1 MDISSG
7 TSSPTSTATLQRE
20 NTHRSPPTTPG
31 SSRYSPRYQWTT
43 HLSED
48 AVRLVAD
55 LDNFLPLGCLCF
67 EGLLTPDEEDSNIG
81 AWHEI
86 TSTAILGQETPTSS
100 NLAKLLQSCWI
111 RMQYSQCSYRPQWSV
126 FRIYLLS
133 EDVEIHEI
141 DRNNRHLLAAL
152 GNILL
157 EINTE
162 TRAWN
167 GHYIPEEA
175 CAFDCWA
182 TQEKGNPSL
191 FYLFNQIPSP
201 APSPENVQKGFARQ
215 ALEDVLGR
223 RYSIQGLTTSLYPY
237 QRRSAGAML
246 HRESTQQ
253 RNLDPRLEE
262 RVAPDGSTFYYGPR
276 GLQFFREPK
285 FWETPRGGVLAE
297 SMGLGKTV
305 ICLTL
310 ILATKN
316 HLPSFPK
323 QYSTVPVRS
332 KTGSL
337 SQMAISAIN
346 RSSYSWKVEAARMRA
361 YGQRLPERCEQMLE
375 EYLPRYQ
382 IPGVRHRWNRYTVL
396 PAPQDITMAPTTII
410 VVPGNLIKQWRREID
425 KHVEIGAL
433 KVLVVDDRKVLLP
446 PPEELR
452 TYDVVLFTRNRFDLE
467 DQDGQDSTGRRMST
481 VPLVC
486 TCPYRGATR
495 DRMCTCLKEA
505 DLYRSPLKKLHFKRL
520 IVDEGHF
527 FSNKNTSST
536 IRVAK
541 NLIKAD
547 NRWVV
552 SGTPAKDLLGVD
564 IGLERADSREELLER
579 RKTFDS
585 RHDVEGAIDTV
596 NALASNFLQS
606 TPWRANDAK
615 QYIYRHTEFCNKTYS
630 GFSVSFRRVLDNIV
644 IKTRPEDVDIE
655 IPPFTHQ
662 VKLLEPS
669 FYDKLTANLFTL
681 VLTANAVTSE
691 RTDAD
696 YLFHKKSAKD
706 RYRLVSNLRQSAFF
720 WSGFSEADLDA
731 SIKNSTGYLAKE
743 DTGCGPEDRQLL
755 LAALDSTKAVLA
767 SKGWQAMSRS
777 HELGI
782 FIDDWPEDNAEHWAF
797 DESTDPLLTGI
808 SQLLEAQ
815 KYVNLRLHLDDP
827 GEEMSGVGIRSL
839 APIRDSDTKAKE
851 GDEDSPKAKGKTV
864 NAILTKSGIIASSLR
879 GEPRKRRS
887 SITSPGKPTT
897 SRHSPTAKRRKV
909 SRSKETATPSKEV
922 GHGAVMT
929 DDAARL
935 SDDSPYSWTRI
946 VGTTSSKLSY
956 LLSQI
961 LEHYS
966 KEKILVFYTGDNAA
980 WYIAQC
986 LELFNIKHEIYARSL
1001 SGEKKAQYVENFQE
1015 KEELRVMLMDVG
1027 QAAFGL
1033 NICAASRIYFVNPIC
1048 RPHLE
1053 SQAIKRA
1060 HRIGQLRKVTV
1071 ETLVLRGSIE
1081 EKMLDRSWEMSEAE
1095 HKEAKALEDDLG
1107 MKAIIQSA
1115 RPLPLDDA
1123 EASPGFARMAPLDK
1137 PEQLWCRTGWR
1148 EGTVSPSR
1156 KRKRSAALN
1165 AVAGAKESERTMH
1178 EESGENHSHPQVQIQ
1193 RYSGSISK
1201 TSERIA
1207 EHLQV
1212 TGIEFAGDATKS

>member
-1 MDISSG
+1 MHTTSG
-7 TSSPTSTATLQRE
+7 AFSPDATETLQRGS
-20 NTHRSPPTTPG
+20 THQAAPTTPG
-31 SSRYSPRYQWTT
+31 SSRHSPGYQRTT
-43 HLSED
+43 HLPEH
-48 AVRLVAD
+48 AAKLVAD
-55 LDNFLPLGCLCF
+55 LNNFLALGCLCF
-67 EGLLTPDEEDSNIG
+67 EALFPPDEADSEIG

-86 TSTAILGQETPTSS
+86 TSTAILAHETTISS
-100 NLAKLLQSCWI
+100 NLTKLLHCGWI
-111 RMQYSQCSYRPQWSV
+111 RMQYSRCLHRPQWFI
-126 FRIYLLS
+126 FRIYLLYH
-133 EDVEIHEI
+133 DVGLRDI
-141 DRNNRHLLAAL
+141 DRSNRHLLAAL
-152 GNILL
+152 ESILL
-157 EINTE
+157 EINTDN
-162 TRAWN
+162 RAWN
-167 GHYIPEEA
+167 GHFIPEEHR
-175 CAFDCWA
+175 AFDCWA
-182 TQEKGNPSL
+182 NQEEGNPSL
-191 FYLFNQIPSP
+191 FYLFNQKIPSP
-201 APSPENVQKGFARQ
+201 SPSCDNLEKGFARQ

-223 RYSIQGLTTSLYPY
+223 SYSIQGLKTSLYPY

-246 HRESTQQ
+246 QRESAQQ
-253 RNLDPRLEE
+253 LNLDPRLEE
-262 RVAPDGSTFYYGPR
+262 RIAPDGSTFYYASR
-276 GLQFFREPK
+276 DFQFFREPK

-305 ICLTL
+305 ICLAL

-316 HLPSFPK
+316 HLPSIPG
-323 QYSTVPVRS
+323 QYASVQVRS

-337 SQMAISAIN
+337 AQMAISAIN
-346 RSSYSWKVEAARMRA
+346 RNSYSWKVEIARMRA
-361 YGQRLPERCEQMLE
+361 YGQRIPETCEYMLDNQ
-375 EYLPRYQ
+375 PPTYQ
-382 IPGVRHRWNRYTVL
+382 IPGVRHRWNRHTVL
-396 PAPQDITMAPTTII
+396 PAPQDVIIASTTII
-410 VVPGNLIKQWRREID
+410 VVPANLIKQWRREID
-425 KHVEIGAL
+425 KHVEVGAL
-433 KVLVVDDRKVLLP
+433 KVLVVDDRKIPLP
-446 PPEELR
+446 LPEQLR
-452 TYDVVLFTRNRFDLE
+452 LYDI
-467 DQDGQDSTGRRMST
+467 
-481 VPLVC
+481 
-486 TCPYRGATR
+486 
-495 DRMCTCLKEA
+495 
-505 DLYRSPLKKLHFKRL
+505 LHFKRL

-527 FSNKNTSST
+527 FSSKNTSST

-541 NLIKAD
+541 NLVKAD
-547 NRWVV
+547 HRWVV

-564 IGLERADSREELLER
+564 IGLESADSRDELLER

-585 RHDVEGAIDTV
+585 KHDISGAIDSV

-606 TPWRANDAK
+606 TPWQANDAK
-615 QYIYRHTEFCNKTYS
+615 LYIYRHTDFRNKTYS
-630 GFSVSFRRVLDNIV
+630 GFSTSFRRVLENIV
-644 IKTRPEDVDIE
+644 IKTRPEDVDID

-731 SIKNSTGYLAKE
+731 SINNSTHYLAKVN
-743 DTGCGPEDRQLL
+743 TGCVAQDRQLL
-755 LAALDSTKAVLA
+755 LGALDSAKAVLA

-827 GEEMSGVGIRSL
+827 GEGMSGTGIRSL
-839 APIRDSDTKAKE
+839 APIRCPDTKAVE
-851 GDEDSPKAKGKTV
+851 GDEGSPKANGKAE

-879 GEPRKRRS
+879 REPLKRRS
-887 SITSPGKPTT
+887 STSSPGGLPT
-897 SRHSPTAKRRKV
+897 SHHSSTAKRRKV
-909 SRSKETATPSKEV
+909 SKSEDTAIRSKEIGQEA
-922 GHGAVMT
+922 AMT
-929 DDAARL
+929 DDAAKL
-935 SDDSPYSWTRI
+935 PDDSPYSWARI

-986 LELFNIKHEIYARSL
+986 LELFNIKHEIYAKSL
-1001 SGEKKAQYVENFQE
+1001 SAEKKAQYVESFQD

-1060 HRIGQLRKVTV
+1060 HRIGQIRKVTV

-1081 EKMLDRSWEMSEAE
+1081 EKMLNRSWEMSEAE
-1095 HKEAKALEDDLG
+1095 HKEAKVLEDDLG
-1107 MKAIIQSA
+1107 IKAIIQGA
-1115 RPLPLDDA
+1115 RPLPLSEA
-1123 EASPGFARMAPLDK
+1123 EASPGLARMAPLDK
-1137 PEQLWCRTGWR
+1137 PEQLWCRPGWR
-1148 EGTVSPSR
+1148 EGTIAGSPSR
-1156 KRKRSAALN
+1156 KSKRSTLN
-1165 AVAGAKESERTMH
+1165 VVKDPNAIESTSHAEHGESEI
-1178 EESGENHSHPQVQIQ
+1178 HPQVQVK
-1193 RYSGSISK
+1193 RYSGSVPEA
-1201 TSERIA
+1201 SEKVA
-1207 EHLQV
+1207 GPSQV
-1212 TGIEFAGDATKS
+1212 TGLAFAGDAVLSQMATCERLVAT

>member
-1 MDISSG
+1 MDTPSS
-7 TSSPTSTATLQRE
+7 TFSSDATESLQRGG
-20 NTHRSPPTTPG
+20 THQSPPTTPG
-31 SSRYSPRYQWTT
+31 SSRHSPGYQCTT
-43 HLSED
+43 HLPED
-48 AVRLVAD
+48 AVKLVAD
-55 LDNFLPLGCLCF
+55 LNNFLALGCLCF
-67 EGLLTPDEEDSNIG
+67 EGLLPPKEQDGNIG
-81 AWHEI
+81 VWHEI
-86 TSTAILGQETPTSS
+86 TSTAILGQETTISS
-100 NLAKLLQSCWI
+100 NLTKLLHAGWI
-111 RMQYSQCSYRPQWSV
+111 RIQYSRCSPRPQWFI
-126 FRIYLLS
+126 FRIYLLYQ
-133 EDVEIHEI
+133 DVGLREI
-141 DRNNRHLLAAL
+141 DRSNRNLLAAL
-152 GNILL
+152 ESIVL

-162 TRAWN
+162 IRAWN
-167 GHYIPEEA
+167 GYYSPEEHR
-175 CAFDCWA
+175 AFDCWA
-182 TQEKGNPSL
+182 SQEKGNPSL

-201 APSPENVQKGFARQ
+201 SPSCENVEKGFARQ

-223 RYSIQGLTTSLYPY
+223 RYSIQGLKTSLYPY
-237 QRRSAGAML
+237 QHRSAGAML
-246 HRESTQQ
+246 QRESTQQ
-253 RNLDPRLEE
+253 LNLDPRLEE
-262 RVAPDGSTFYYGPR
+262 RIAPDGSTFYYSSR
-276 GLQFFREPK
+276 DFQFFREPK

-305 ICLTL
+305 ICLAL

-316 HLPSFPK
+316 HLPSIPK
-323 QYSTVPVRS
+323 QHASVQVRS

-337 SQMAISAIN
+337 AQMAISAIN
-346 RSSYSWKVEAARMRA
+346 RSSYSWKVEIARMRA
-361 YGQRLPERCEQMLE
+361 YGQRIPESCEYMLDNQPPT
-375 EYLPRYQ
+375 YR
-382 IPGVRHRWNRYTVL
+382 IPGVRHRWNRHTVL
-396 PAPQDITMAPTTII
+396 PAPQDIIIASTTII
-410 VVPGNLIKQWRREID
+410 VVPANLIKQWRREID
-425 KHVEIGAL
+425 KHVEVGAL

-446 PPEELR
+446 PPEQLR
-452 TYDVVLFTRNRFDLE
+452 AYDI
-467 DQDGQDSTGRRMST
+467 
-481 VPLVC
+481 
-486 TCPYRGATR
+486 
-495 DRMCTCLKEA
+495 
-505 DLYRSPLKKLHFKRL
+505 KLHFKRL

-541 NLIKAD
+541 NLVKAD

-564 IGLERADSREELLER
+564 IGLESADSRDELLER

-585 RHDVEGAIDTV
+585 RHDVSGAIDSV

-606 TPWRANDAK
+606 TPWQANDAK
-615 QYIYRHTEFCNKTYS
+615 LYIYRHMDFRNKTYS
-630 GFSVSFRRVLDNIV
+630 GFSTSFRRVLENIV
-644 IKTRPEDVDIE
+644 IKTRPEDVDID

-696 YLFHKKSAKD
+696 YLFHKNSAKD

-731 SIKNSTGYLAKE
+731 SIKNSTNYLAKE
-743 DTGCGPEDRQLL
+743 STGCVAQDRQLL
-755 LAALDSTKAVLA
+755 LGALDSAKA
-767 SKGWQAMSRS
+767 
-777 HELGI
+777 
-782 FIDDWPEDNAEHWAF
+782 
-797 DESTDPLLTGI
+797 
-808 SQLLEAQ
+808 LLEAQ

-827 GEEMSGVGIRSL
+827 GDGMSGAGIRSL
-839 APIRDSDTKAKE
+839 APIRCSDTKAAE
-851 GDEDSPKAKGKTV
+851 GDEGSPKAKGKTE

-879 GEPRKRRS
+879 GEPLKRRS
-887 SITSPGKPTT
+887 SISSPGKPPS

-909 SRSKETATPSKEV
+909 SKSEDTAPPSKEI
-922 GHGAVMT
+922 GREAAIT
-929 DDAARL
+929 DDTARL
-935 SDDSPYSWTRI
+935 PDDSPYSWARI

-961 LEHYS
+961 VEHYS

-986 LELFNIKHEIYARSL
+986 LELFNIKHEIYAKSL
-1001 SGEKKAQYVENFQE
+1001 SAEKKAQYVESFQE

-1095 HKEAKALEDDLG
+1095 HKEAKVLEDDLG
-1107 MKAIIQSA
+1107 IKAIIQSA
-1115 RPLPLDDA
+1115 RPLPLNEA
-1123 EASPGFARMAPLDK
+1123 EASPGLARMAPLDK
-1137 PEQLWCRTGWR
+1137 PEQLWCRPGWR
-1148 EGTVSPSR
+1148 EGTVAGSPSR
-1156 KRKRSAALN
+1156 KRKRSTLKDATDPH
-1165 AVAGAKESERTMH
+1165 EIERTIH
-1178 EESGENHSHPQVQIQ
+1178 EEHRESSSHPQVQVK
-1193 RYSGSISK
+1193 RYSGSIPES
-1201 TSERIA
+1201 SERVGGPA
-1207 EHLQV
+1207 QV
-1212 TGIEFAGDATKS
+1212 TGPEFAGNAVLSPMATCGKLVATKS